1 MPELRRLIVSARG
14 CLLASLV
21 LSTLG
26 CGAAQPA
33 AEDTP
38 APQPAGEEPVEA
50 ASSDHTDDDGV
61 PQPSEPELSFTV
73 VSGRI
78 VAQAGAVDLGAASA
92 VRLLGALDLCGPVPS
107 PNSDNAYAP
116 GGPSLEQPP
125 VARRALP
132 VAVLVAQHVDG
143 DRQSAEV
150 VLVSLRG
157 TPVRLV
163 STTVSSRSGD
173 GGGISAEWQ
182 IREAVQPG
190 FPLRIQV
197 AGRALPGSGGGMPG
211 PLVVNYEGIAAP
223 VCAAEDPTAAAVAAV
238 SPAP

>member
-1 MPELRRLIVSARG
+1 MPELRRLVVTARG
-14 CLLASLV
+14 RVLASLV
-21 LSTLG
+21 VWMHG
-26 CGAAQPA
+26 CGAAQPV

-38 APQPAGEEPVEA
+38 AQPAGEEHVESA
-50 ASSDHTDDDGV
+50 GTDRTDDGAAP

-78 VAQAGAVDLGAASA
+78 VAQPGAVDLGAASA
-92 VRLLGALDLCGPVPS
+92 VRVLGALDLCGPVPS
-107 PNSDNAYAP
+107 PSGDSTYAP

-173 GGGISAEWQ
+173 GGGISAQWQ
-182 IREAVQPG
+182 IRDGGQPG

-211 PLVVNYEGIAAP
+211 PQVVNYEGIAAP